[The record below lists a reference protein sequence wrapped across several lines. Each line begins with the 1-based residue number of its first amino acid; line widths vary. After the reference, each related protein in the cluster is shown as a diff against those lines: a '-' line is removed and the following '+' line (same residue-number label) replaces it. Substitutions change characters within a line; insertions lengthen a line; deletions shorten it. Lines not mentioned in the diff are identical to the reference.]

1 MAFNASWEPPAVVSF
16 DEVLKLNDEV
26 TAKAGAPID
35 ISEDIF
41 RIHELAMDW
50 DIGVIRYAPSDQSRI
65 PTGPDGKKV
74 GIFLLHGGVSDFKS
88 VQRIAQTFTGEV
100 RHPGGDHDVPRPVLL
115 P

>member
-1 MAFNASWEPPAVVSF
+1 MAFNAAWEPPQVVSF
-16 DEVLKLNDEV
+16 DEVLKLNEEV
-26 TAKAGAPID
+26 TARAGTPID

-50 DIGVIRYAPSDQSRI
+50 DIGVVRYAPKDISRI

-74 GIFLLHGGVSDFKS
+74 GILLAAWRRVRFQIGATNRQAV
-88 VQRIAQTFTGEV
+88 TGEV
-100 RHPGGDHDVPRPVLL
+100 RHPGGVHDLSRPFLL